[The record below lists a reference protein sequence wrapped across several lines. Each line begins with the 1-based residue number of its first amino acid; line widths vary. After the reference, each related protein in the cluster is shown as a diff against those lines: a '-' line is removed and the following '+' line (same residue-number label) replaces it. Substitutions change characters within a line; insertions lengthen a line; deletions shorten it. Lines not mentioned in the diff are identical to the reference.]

1 MCPGIPRGFECDGL
15 YTGDCFIDKRKF
27 VDYSELFNYMKEMT
41 DDDYLDY
48 LHKIESFVRSEK
60 ILPYG
65 AEYFVD
71 FVLNALDL

>member
-1 MCPGIPRGFECDGL
+1 
-15 YTGDCFIDKRKF
+15 
-27 VDYSELFNYMKEMT
+27 MKEMT

-48 LHKIESFVRSEK
+48 LHKIESLVRSEK